1 MELAR
6 DQYFLQG
13 SAIDLPKL
21 ASRWAEIAEELK
33 IGVLYLSMS
42 GGAAAKEL
50 AGGIQLLV
58 NLDSTYEAQL
68 AVV

>member
-6 DQYFLQG
+6 DQYLLQG
-13 SAIDLPKL
+13 GAIDLPKL
-21 ASRWAEIAEELK
+21 PSRWAEIAEELK
-33 IGVLYLSMS
+33 IGILHLSMNC
-42 GGAAAKEL
+42 GAAAEEL

-58 NLDSTYEAQL
+58 NLNSTYKAQL